1 MLAQILE
8 DNIQPKTLTT
18 PTTINPN
25 LEFRLAQV
33 NDLPIF
39 TDIYNQSIRT
49 RGITTDLEEQT
60 VAQRQAWFD
69 AHQND
74 ARHPIFAAMEDGQV
88 IGYGSLSVY
97 RPRKGVDAVA
107 EISYYFDHSARG
119 KGFGSAMMEYLITY
133 AQTQDFSNLLAFVNG
148 MNETSA
154 GLLVKFGFAE
164 WGRFPGISFDG
175 ELFHDQI
182 IFGRKI

>member
-1 MLAQILE
+1 MLAHILE
-8 DNIQPKTLTT
+8 ETIQPKA
-18 PTTINPN
+18 PTNINPN
-25 LEFRLAQV
+25 IAFRLAEA

-39 TDIYNQSIRT
+39 TAIYNESIRT

-60 VAQRQAWFD
+60 VEQRRGWFE

-74 ARHPIFAAMEDGQV
+74 PRHPIFAAVENNQV
-88 IGYGSLSVY
+88 VGYGSLSVY

-107 EISYYFDHSARG
+107 EISYYFDHSVRG
-119 KGFGSAMMEYLITY
+119 KGFGSAIMDYLISY
-133 AQTQDFSNLLAFVNG
+133 AQTQGFSNLLAFVNG
-148 MNETSA
+148 LNETSA
-154 GLLVKFGFAE
+154 GLLTKFGFAE

-175 ELFHDQI
+175 EFFHDQI